1 MKESLP
7 IGTVSCDYLTMDDF
21 LAQAREWLRTSSFH
35 HVVTLNPEM
44 VMAAEQD
51 VAFRSAV
58 AAADLRV
65 PDGAGL
71 IWARWYIRSQF
82 WSLWPSL
89 AAFPFVHA
97 ERVSGVDTLQALM
110 SVAAEDNHSV
120 YLLGGTQSQVTKTA
134 QRLRQQWPTVT
145 IHTSPDH
152 QWNLQGPRA
161 VLDDIAAK
169 QPALLF
175 VAYGAPAQTLWIETH
190 RQNLSS
196 VRLALGVGGAFAILS
211 EERPRAPYWLRK
223 LNIEWLWRLILEPS
237 RLPRIWRATVLFPL
251 LVHRQKKAHPP
262 KFSTTE

>member
-7 IGTVSCDYLTMDDF
+7 IGTVTCDYLTMNDF
-21 LAQAREWLRTSSFH
+21 LALTRDWLQGDGFH

-44 VMAAEQD
+44 VMTAEQD

-89 AAFPFVHA
+89 AAFPFIHA

-110 SVAAEDNHSV
+110 KVAADEHHSV

-134 QRLRQQWPTVT
+134 ERLKAQWPAAT
-145 IHTSPDH
+145 IYTSSDH
-152 QWNLQGPRA
+152 QWNVAGPQEI
-161 VLDDIAAK
+161 LDDIAAK
-169 QPALLF
+169 RPSLLF
-175 VAYGAPAQTLWIETH
+175 VAYGAPAQTLWIEAQRH
-190 RQNLSS
+190 RLPS

-223 LNIEWLWRLILEPS
+223 FNVEWLWRLLLEPS

-251 LVHRQKKAHPP
+251 LIHRQKKAHPP